1 MAEDRKSFVI
11 KEDAN
16 GGVNITDE
24 VVAIIAGLAATEVEG
39 VSSLVGNLTHEV
51 MSRAGSNKLAKG
63 VKVMIAEDDK
73 IMVRLAINIAF
84 GYEIPKICE
93 QVQDKVKTSVESMTG
108 LEVSSVDIKIVAV
121 SVGNE

>member
-39 VSSLVGNLTHEV
+39 VSSLVGNLTNEV

-63 VKVMIAEDDK
+63 VKVMMAEDDK
-73 IMVRLAINIAF
+73 LMVRLSINIAF

-108 LEVSSVDIKIVAV
+108 LEVASVDIKIAAV